1 MSDDTEW
8 PNYVRMAPGAISV
21 AAVGDLREPLAIA
34 TQTKVSSPDPGF
46 ELHFLRGLDLDV
58 WRSYAAELERSG
70 AYAKVELVRLSLH
83 GLPYDEGTQPRGRRI
98 IRTVALKLAQPRF
111 ILKWDQRR
119 VARGRRAS
127 RSRRCLEP
135 EAAAVRCRAL
145 A

>member
-21 AAVGDLREPLAIA
+21 AVGDLREPLAIA

-58 WRSYAAELERSG
+58 WRSYAAKLERSG

-83 GLPYDEGTQPRGRRI
+83 GLPHDERTQSEG
-98 IRTVALKLAQPRF
+98 
-111 ILKWDQRR
+111 
-119 VARGRRAS
+119 
-127 RSRRCLEP
+127 
-135 EAAAVRCRAL
+135 
-145 A
+145 